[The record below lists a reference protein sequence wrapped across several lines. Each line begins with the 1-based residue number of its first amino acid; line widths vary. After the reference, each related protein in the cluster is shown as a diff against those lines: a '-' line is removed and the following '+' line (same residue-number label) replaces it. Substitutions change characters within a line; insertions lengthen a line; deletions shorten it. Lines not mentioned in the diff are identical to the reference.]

1 MKKVIAIGEALI
13 DFIPHEKGRALNNV
27 ENFLRE
33 CLDSV
38 LKQTLKEIE
47 VICVDDG
54 STNHSLNILR
64 EYEKKDTRVKVISK
78 PNAGYGNTMNVGT
91 DAATGE

>member
-1 MKKVIAIGEALI
+1 MSKPLVSIVV
-13 DFIPHEKGRALNNV
+13 PVCNV
-27 ENFLRE
+27 ENFLKE

-54 STNHSLNILR
+54 STDHSLNILR
-64 EYEKKDTRVKVISK
+64 EYEKKIH
-78 PNAGYGNTMNVGT
+78 
-91 DAATGE
+91 E